1 MLGFYLLVLLP
12 VHSGPG
18 ELGRLEAVVEVPLAF
33 GIGEEED
40 LGIGA
45 DESDSLSRVN
55 LVAAETAEL
64 RLQNQEINLL
74 VERRAR
80 VELLA
85 DEGEAM
91 EWRESR
97 ERRG

>member
-1 MLGFYLLVLLP
+1 MLLP
-12 VHSGPG
+12 VHGGPG

-55 LVAAETAEL
+55 LVAAETAEF
-64 RLQNQEINLL
+64 RLQNHGCSSAAAVMLKSAAAARSPQLNLRP
-74 VERRAR
+74 VETL
-80 VELLA
+80 EP
-85 DEGEAM
+85 
-91 EWRESR
+91 
-97 ERRG
+97 